1 MYPESVLLESS
12 DYHTTQNSYS
22 FIGVEPVARF
32 EVSEGKISYTYPD
45 GTAVTEFI
53 TENYGVVESLKNYT
67 ESYEVGKNET
77 GINGLFGYTAY
88 DAVRYFES
96 VTIRSREERFREI
109 PDMLYMLF
117 RFIIVVNHYKNEL
130 TVIENS
136 SQGETSRIG
145 ELEGVMR
152 NNNVAVYTFG
162 AENDVESPITD
173 AEYMNMVKEGIR
185 HTCLGDVFQVVLSR
199 RFSRG
204 FHGDDFN
211 VYRALRCI
219 NPSPY
224 LFYFDFGSFRI
235 FGSSPETHLRVK
247 GGKAYI
253 DPIAGTF
260 KRTGNDS
267 RDSELARKL
276 LEDEKENAEHI
287 MLVDLARNDLSRGA
301 GQVKVDS

>member
-1 MYPESVLLESS
+1 MKKYKLNTLIKTIPADLQTPVGIYLKVRDMYPESVLLESS

-136 SQGETSRIG
+136 SQG
-145 ELEGVMR
+145 
-152 NNNVAVYTFG
+152 
-162 AENDVESPITD
+162 
-173 AEYMNMVKEGIR
+173 
-185 HTCLGDVFQVVLSR
+185 
-199 RFSRG
+199 
-204 FHGDDFN
+204 
-211 VYRALRCI
+211 
-219 NPSPY
+219 
-224 LFYFDFGSFRI
+224 
-235 FGSSPETHLRVK
+235 
-247 GGKAYI
+247 
-253 DPIAGTF
+253 
-260 KRTGNDS
+260 
-267 RDSELARKL
+267 
-276 LEDEKENAEHI
+276 
-287 MLVDLARNDLSRGA
+287 
-301 GQVKVDS
+301 